1 MHFINVLN
9 AQQCS
14 ASSIVHPLDFNAS
27 FNGNGLTQVSSSD
40 TVTAKHVAI
49 QQGVNTGESSPGN
62 TLTVTNSIQISDYV
76 SVDSLILN
84 DTIADGVDFSSDI
97 TVNYGGSTFNITR
110 PASSTDASQNEAI
123 TYNVT
128 NATGTLPGGSVL
140 TVSYTVDIQQN
151 YVGGYTG
158 VDSNAPVVANDSL
171 SFSQSAQYN
180 VASGASSCLEG
191 SSASVSIEGIRTSK
205 FLVDGNG
212 DTTTQLLQYAPGES
226 VTYRL
231 RMDIPSGDT
240 NDIVFV
246 DFLPLPVFLIPE
258 TTVDTNSN
266 IASNTSFSYT
276 AENTVTTLTPTITV
290 SSAEN
295 SVTLDWGSI
304 STTQAEV
311 LEVDFTV
318 EVTDKPYADGL
329 ELANLFQG
337 TSTNTPDAITADL
350 KSAKILVRAPEL
362 TVSLATSAGNVDAG
376 DTIQ

>member
-1 MHFINVLN
+1 M
-9 AQQCS
+9 
-14 ASSIVHPLDFNAS
+14 
-27 FNGNGLTQVSSSD
+27 
-40 TVTAKHVAI
+40 
-49 QQGVNTGESSPGN
+49 
-62 TLTVTNSIQISDYV
+62 
-76 SVDSLILN
+76 
-84 DTIADGVDFSSDI
+84 
-97 TVNYGGSTFNITR
+97 
-110 PASSTDASQNEAI
+110 
-123 TYNVT
+123 
-128 NATGTLPGGSVL
+128 

-226 VTYRL
+226 VIYRL

-329 ELANLFQG
+329 LRYSQRYKRSWCCLQY
-337 TSTNTPDAITADL
+337 S
-350 KSAKILVRAPEL
+350 KV
-362 TVSLATSAGNVDAG
+362 
-376 DTIQ
+376 